1 MRIVTPSPTELFDVV
16 DRKERRKARQ
26 IYRSRRCASYHCD
39 VGNVSAALLCTL
51 PLLAAPAIASTAE
64 HHWAYSGT
72 RGPSHWSLLEPDY
85 RLCGIGKAQSP
96 IDLVTASMR
105 VRDLPPL
112 AFKYVSDTVRV
123 VDNGHTIQVG
133 VSSGSDFRVENARYS
148 LVQFHFHRPS
158 EETVDGRPF
167 PMSVHFVHADSEGH
181 LAVVAVLIEAGAPN
195 DAFDKLW
202 RMLLSQKHDQ
212 TGTQGVPIDPAE
224 LLPTD
229 GGYYAYSGSLTTPPC
244 SQNVRWFILKTPV
257 TLSIDQISKFASIYP
272 HNARPVQPLN
282 GRVVVSTR

>member
-1 MRIVTPSPTELFDVV
+1 
-16 DRKERRKARQ
+16 
-26 IYRSRRCASYHCD
+26 
-39 VGNVSAALLCTL
+39 
-51 PLLAAPAIASTAE
+51 
-64 HHWAYSGT
+64 
-72 RGPSHWSLLEPDY
+72 
-85 RLCGIGKAQSP
+85 
-96 IDLVTASMR
+96 
-105 VRDLPPL
+105 
-112 AFKYVSDTVRV
+112 
-123 VDNGHTIQVG
+123 
-133 VSSGSDFRVENARYS
+133 
-148 LVQFHFHRPS
+148 
-158 EETVDGRPF
+158 
-167 PMSVHFVHADSEGH
+167 MSVHFVHADSEGH